1 MNISCTSTGVPVPNI
16 TWTLNN
22 QPTTF
27 NDSDVVTNIID
38 AATPG
43 NVISTLYIVDA
54 QYPTHDG
61 MYICTGSNI
70 INGLIFTSNVSISL
84 QVQGMFAEL
93 IVL

>member
-27 NDSDVVTNIID
+27 NDSDIVTNTID

-54 QYPTHDG
+54 LYPTHDG
-61 MYICTGSNI
+61 MYTCTGSNT
-70 INGLIFTSNVSISL
+70 INGVIFTSNVSISL

-93 IVL
+93 TVL